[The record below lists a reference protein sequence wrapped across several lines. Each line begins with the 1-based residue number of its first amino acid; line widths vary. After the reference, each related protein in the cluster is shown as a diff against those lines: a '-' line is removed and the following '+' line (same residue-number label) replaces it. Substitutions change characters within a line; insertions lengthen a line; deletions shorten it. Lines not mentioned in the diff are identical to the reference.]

1 MQIETPC
8 SVVKSMKSAETS
20 PADGCKCLT
29 NMLCFL
35 EDVTKWLDDGSP
47 VDIIYLD
54 FKKAF
59 DKVPHQR
66 LLLKLKAHGIGNG
79 MINWIEKWL
88 IGRRQRVVVDGE
100 VSNWK
105 AVLSGVP
112 QGSVLGPILFLIYIN
127 DLDDDITSKV
137 LKFADDTKVFRKIKS
152 DADRQH
158 LQDDLN
164 KLIEWSEKWQ
174 MLFNFGKCKCL
185 HTGHGNED
193 AQYTMGDTV
202 LNTTLKEK
210 DLGLTISADMKV
222 SEQCG
227 IAAAKGNQILG
238 LIRRNIV
245 YKEKELIIPLY
256 KTIVRPHLEYCIQA
270 WRPYRKKDI
279 DMLERVQRRA
289 TKMIPKL
296 RNISYEMRLKEC
308 GLTTLETRRLRGDQ
322 IEVFKILNGY
332 ENIDR
337 NIFFTVKEE
346 RRTRGHGVTLA
357 KKQCR
362 LDIRKFSFSQR
373 TVNEWNR
380 LSADCVGAS
389 SVNIFKNK
397 IDIYLRRAGY
407 T

>member
-1 MQIETPC
+1 M
-8 SVVKSMKSAETS
+8 
-20 PADGCKCLT
+20 
-29 NMLCFL
+29 
-35 EDVTKWLDDGSP
+35 
-47 VDIIYLD
+47 
-54 FKKAF
+54 
-59 DKVPHQR
+59 
-66 LLLKLKAHGIGNG
+66 
-79 MINWIEKWL
+79 
-88 IGRRQRVVVDGE
+88 
-100 VSNWK
+100 
-105 AVLSGVP
+105 
-112 QGSVLGPILFLIYIN
+112 
-127 DLDDDITSKV
+127 
-137 LKFADDTKVFRKIKS
+137 FRKIKN
-152 DADRQH
+152 ADRQH

-174 MLFNFGKCKCL
+174 MLFIFGKCKCL

-193 AQYTMGDTV
+193 AQYTMGGTV

-210 DLGLTISADMKV
+210 DLGLIISADMKV

-245 YKEKELIIPLY
+245 YKEKELIITLY

-289 TKMIPKL
+289 TKMKPKL

-308 GLTTLETRRLRGDQ
+308 GLTTLETRRLRDQ

-337 NIFFTVKEE
+337 NNVFTVMEE

-362 LDIRKFSFSQR
+362 LNIRKCSFSQR
-373 TVNEWNR
+373 TVNE
-380 LSADCVGAS
+380 
-389 SVNIFKNK
+389 
-397 IDIYLRRAGY
+397 
-407 T
+407 